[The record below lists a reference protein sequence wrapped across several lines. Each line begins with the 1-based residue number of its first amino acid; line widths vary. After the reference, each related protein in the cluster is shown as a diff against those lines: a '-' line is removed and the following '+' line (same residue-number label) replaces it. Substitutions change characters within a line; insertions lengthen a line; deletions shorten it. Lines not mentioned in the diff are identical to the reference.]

1 MKIEKRSDPMTEPL
15 SILKGQE
22 EEVELPK
29 ENVKKHIVNC
39 PRTQGGIEWS
49 PISNSAEVSHKMRS
63 KNS

>member
-39 PRTQGGIEWS
+39 PRIQGGME
-49 PISNSAEVSHKMRS
+49 
-63 KNS
+63 